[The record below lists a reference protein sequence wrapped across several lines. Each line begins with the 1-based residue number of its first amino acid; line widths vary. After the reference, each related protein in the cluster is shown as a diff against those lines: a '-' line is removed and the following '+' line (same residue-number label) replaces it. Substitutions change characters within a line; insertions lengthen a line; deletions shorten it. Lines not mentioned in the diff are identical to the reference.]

1 MGLPIKAA
9 DTESEV
15 TDGTGEERSE
25 EGGGGGRA
33 ETGETGSRGNQER
46 RVMSDGGEEAET
58 AESPRFLP
66 ISVIQLTDERPSG
79 VYPD

>member
-15 TDGTGEERSE
+15 TGGTGEERRE
-25 EGGGGGRA
+25 EGGGGRVEA
-33 ETGETGSRGNQER
+33 GETGSRGNQER

-58 AESPRFLP
+58 AESPRFLA
-66 ISVIQLTDERPSG
+66 ISVIQPRFLRD
-79 VYPD
+79 